1 MIRAVNC
8 GNKCLHTDIN
18 GSAIH
23 EGAFMARRI
32 TFTKK
37 DFEYFKTVA
46 EAGTVNEDECCL
58 GGIVENA
65 VSCDLYIE
73 TGTDDTSADGF
84 RYKNGFVIQASV
96 YLLDGD
102 EERMEM
108 KLMGH
113 PVSCESVFY
122 AGVCDTY
129 EETYSGRAEKRQ
141 RGRIQ
146 FAETD
151 NDNVCPLCVWGWLC
165 RYVPLTHRLKS
176 N

>member
-129 EETYSGRAEKRQ
+129 EETLKKIE
-141 RGRIQ
+141 
-146 FAETD
+146 E
-151 NDNVCPLCVWGWLC
+151 
-165 RYVPLTHRLKS
+165 RLDKEIES
-176 N
+176 NPALKDGAGNGDRTTWNSLMPV

>member
-1 MIRAVNC
+1 
-8 GNKCLHTDIN
+8 
-18 GSAIH
+18 
-23 EGAFMARRI
+23 MARRI
-32 TFTKK
+32 TFAKE
-37 DFEYFKTVA
+37 DFEYFKAVA

-73 TGTDDTSADGF
+73 TGTDDASADGF

-108 KLMGH
+108 RLMGH

-122 AGVCDTY
+122 VGIGDTY
-129 EETYSGRAEKRQ
+129 EETLREIGERLDREIESNPALKDGAENGDRMTWDAL
-141 RGRIQ
+141 IP
-146 FAETD
+146 
-151 NDNVCPLCVWGWLC
+151 V
-165 RYVPLTHRLKS
+165 
-176 N
+176 